1 MSEARIPQPGADD
14 DWDNIDEA
22 VRDQYGQLLSA
33 GTNLLS
39 DSEIMGRLDPLSLF
53 SPLLRTGLAAASH
66 QNKVAG
72 AFARAAGEIVRATT
86 AAAVRAAGGTP
97 SYAPKHGKDRR
108 FADPAWSENAGYWWL
123 REIYHDWEQALLD
136 IVRDTDTLPAVKQK
150 AEFAVQLMIDA
161 LAPTNFVV
169 ANPAVI
175 KKALDTGGLS
185 LAKGARNFIHDV
197 RTNQGVPR
205 QVVPGA
211 HTVGVDMAITPGK
224 VVFRNE
230 LMELIQY
237 APSTPEVHEI
247 PLLFS
252 PPWINKYYIMDLA
265 PGRSLVQWA
274 VDHGHTAFMISYRN
288 PDEGMRNVKMDDYL
302 ISGPIAALEVVR
314 NITGAEKVN
323 LLGLCLGG
331 TLTMATLAYLDAVG
345 LDLINSATFLN
356 TLIDFSEP
364 GLLGVFTDEAS
375 IRRLERTMKRT
386 GFLPKEEMQ
395 RSFNLLRTNDLIWN
409 YAVSSWLMG
418 EEPSAFDLLSW
429 NNDSTR
435 MPAEMH
441 SFYLRSCYVGNELAR
456 GVMELAGQRLDLEK
470 VDQDLYFLSAEQDH
484 IAPWRSSYAGARL
497 PGGNVRF
504 VLSNSGHIA
513 GIVNPPSP
521 KSVHRVL
528 EGDQPLPADPDEWL
542 AAATMHPVTWWE
554 DWARWIGDRAGGMQK
569 PPRLGS
575 RKHRPIA
582 DAPGTYVLET

>member
-1 MSEARIPQPGADD
+1 MSEATRPQPGADD
-14 DWDNIDEA
+14 EWDTIDEA
-22 VRDQYGQLLSA
+22 VRDQYDQVLTRGTDLLS
-33 GTNLLS
+33 GS
-39 DSEIMGRLDPLSLF
+39 DLMGRLDPLAVF
-53 SPLLRTGLAAASH
+53 SPLLQTSLSAVSHPDKIAGALAR
-66 QNKVAG
+66 VAG
-72 AFARAAGEIVRATT
+72 ETFRATT
-86 AAAVRAAGGTP
+86 AAAVRAVGGKP

-108 FADPAWSENAGYWWL
+108 FNDPAWSENAGYWWL
-123 REIYHDWEQALLD
+123 REVYHNWEQALLD
-136 IVRDTDTLPAVKQK
+136 IVRDTNTPPATKQK

-161 LAPTNFVV
+161 LAPTNFILG
-169 ANPAVI
+169 NPAVI
-175 KKALDTGGLS
+175 KKALETGGLS
-185 LAKGARNFIHDV
+185 FGKGARNFIHDL
-197 RTNQGVPR
+197 RTNRGVPR

-211 HTVGVDMAITPGK
+211 HTVGEDMAVTPGK

-237 APSTPEVHEI
+237 APSTAEVHEI

-274 VDHGHTAFMISYRN
+274 VDHGHTVFMISYRN
-288 PDEGMRNVKMDDYL
+288 PDEQMRHVKMDDYL

-314 NITGAEKVN
+314 DITGAEKVN

-375 IRRLERTMKRT
+375 IRRLEKTMKRT

-418 EEPSAFDLLSW
+418 EEPPAFDLLSW

-484 IAPWRSSYAGARL
+484 IAPWRSSYAGALL
-497 PGGNVRF
+497 PGGKVRF

-521 KSVHRVL
+521 KSIHHVL
-528 EGDQPLPADPDEWL
+528 EGGQPLPEDPDDWL
-542 AAATMHPVTWWE
+542 KAATVHPVTWWE
-554 DWARWIGDRAGGMQK
+554 DWAPWIGDRAGGMRK
-569 PPRLGS
+569 PPRMGN
-575 RKHRPIA
+575 RKYRPIT